1 MMPVDPQRLL
11 PLSHVSYHVLVALA
25 DADRHGYGIIKE
37 VSARTDGLVEIETGT
52 LYAALQRM
60 RDEKLIAIAPKSS
73 RPAGEDKRRRIYRL
87 TDFGRAVLQAES
99 SRLQRLL
106 DVVDE
111 KNALATTSGR

>member
-1 MMPVDPQRLL
+1 MPSDPTRLL

-37 VSARTDGLVEIETGT
+37 VSARTAGLVEIETGT

-87 TDFGRAVLQAES
+87 TDFGRSVLQAES
-99 SRLQRLL
+99 NRLRSLL
-106 DVVDE
+106 EVVDE
-111 KNALATTSGR
+111 KSALAANSGR